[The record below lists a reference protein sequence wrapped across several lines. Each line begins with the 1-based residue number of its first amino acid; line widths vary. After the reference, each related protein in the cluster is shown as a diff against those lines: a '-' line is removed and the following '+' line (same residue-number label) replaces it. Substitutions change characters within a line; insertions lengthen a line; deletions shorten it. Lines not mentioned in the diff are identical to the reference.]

1 MAVVAAVVF
10 LGIVLLAPWLVQAFL
25 SNTNPELNLT
35 SVHALRRYSL
45 CYLILGVN
53 ILIGGFLTA
62 VERPRPAICISV
74 GRGLVLQ
81 AGALMVLAF
90 TVGGSSIWFAPLIS
104 ELLCLA
110 LSQKCLRNFLKSPL

>member
-1 MAVVAAVVF
+1 MAVVTAVVF

-62 VERPRPAICISV
+62 VGAPPSCHLHFRRARPGAPSGGADGLGFHC
-74 GRGLVLQ
+74 GRQQHLVCAADL
-81 AGALMVLAF
+81 GIVLP
-90 TVGGSSIWFAPLIS
+90 V
-104 ELLCLA
+104 
-110 LSQKCLRNFLKSPL
+110 LSQKFLRNFLQAP